1 MIRKILIFPLRV
13 IRFMLLM
20 FGVLLF
26 IAMGIL
32 DYIIQNKGSI
42 SPIFYSQGG
51 KVVDLDG
58 FRADKT
64 RRES

>member
-1 MIRKILIFPLRV
+1 MIRKIIIFPLRV
-13 IRFMLLM
+13 LRAILM
-20 FGVLLF
+20 GIGILLF
-26 IAMGIL
+26 ITMGIL
-32 DYIIQNKGSI
+32 DYFIQNKGSV

-64 RRES
+64 RGES